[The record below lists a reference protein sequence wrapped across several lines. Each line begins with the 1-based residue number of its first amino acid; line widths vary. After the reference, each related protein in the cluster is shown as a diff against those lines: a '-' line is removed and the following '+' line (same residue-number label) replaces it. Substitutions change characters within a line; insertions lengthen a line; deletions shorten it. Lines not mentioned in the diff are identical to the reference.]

1 MARNEMQQRRMYF
14 LVTVMSLL
22 LIYTFVMTSTNV
34 SSPPSHLE
42 RHVEVPLPPS
52 YSQEEVPNQ
61 ERILVQNQT
70 GENEISGVSR
80 NYSSS
85 PDENVN
91 ISITTKGTR
100 IPEKNRSEIEHE
112 ETSTA
117 QTAMVKVK
125 DVYEAGFSHPKPELC
140 LMDGMDVKLLIIIIS
155 APSHFN
161 HRKAIRLT
169 WGHYTLRSDV
179 AIAFLLGKTD
189 DEDVKKEME
198 SEMNL
203 YDDILLA
210 NFKDSYKNLT
220 LKTMAML
227 EWTSSYC
234 SKADYLLK
242 ADDDMFINVEN
253 LLKFIEKKGDEDRK
267 EPKFYG
273 RLVEGW
279 EPVRSEDSQYF
290 LPFDQFSES
299 TFPDFVT
306 GPAYL
311 FSTGIA
317 QSFFEKGMESR
328 FLQLEDVFMTG
339 VLAEVMNVSRVR
351 VAEFENT
358 AINVEST
365 SRCELSKYISIHMIG
380 YHEQFAIWRKIL
392 DGKTEC

>member
-1 MARNEMQQRRMYF
+1 M
-14 LVTVMSLL
+14 LVMVMSLL

-34 SSPPSHLE
+34 KVSPANPE
-42 RHVEVPLPPS
+42 KRVELPPQKPS
-52 YSQEEVPNQ
+52 YSLEEASQQEWS
-61 ERILVQNQT
+61 LLQNET
-70 GENEISGVSR
+70 RESELSEIKT
-80 NYSSS
+80 NYSSA
-85 PDENVN
+85 PENVN
-91 ISITTKGTR
+91 ISITPEANR
-100 IPEKNRSEIEHE
+100 ISEKNE
-112 ETSTA
+112 STKV
-117 QTAMVKVK
+117 VKVT
-125 DVYEAGFSHPKPELC
+125 DLYEPGFSHAKAELC

-155 APSHFN
+155 APGHFN
-161 HRKAIRLT
+161 QRAAIRLT

-179 AIAFLLGKTD
+179 AIAFLIGKTD
-189 DEDVKKEME
+189 DEDVKKKME
-198 SEMNL
+198 LEMNL

-242 ADDDMFINVEN
+242 ADDDMFINVGN
-253 LLKFIEKKGDEDRK
+253 LLKFIESKGEEDKK

-279 EPVRSEDSQYF
+279 KPVRSEDSQYF

-311 FSTGIA
+311 FSTGIV

-339 VLAEVMNVSRVR
+339 VIAEAMNVTRVR
-351 VAEFENT
+351 VAEFENI
-358 AINVEST
+358 AINVEKT

>member
-1 MARNEMQQRRMYF
+1 
-14 LVTVMSLL
+14 
-22 LIYTFVMTSTNV
+22 
-34 SSPPSHLE
+34 
-42 RHVEVPLPPS
+42 
-52 YSQEEVPNQ
+52 
-61 ERILVQNQT
+61 
-70 GENEISGVSR
+70 
-80 NYSSS
+80 
-85 PDENVN
+85 
-91 ISITTKGTR
+91 
-100 IPEKNRSEIEHE
+100 
-112 ETSTA
+112 
-117 QTAMVKVK
+117 
-125 DVYEAGFSHPKPELC
+125 
-140 LMDGMDVKLLIIIIS
+140 
-155 APSHFN
+155 
-161 HRKAIRLT
+161 
-169 WGHYTLRSDV
+169 V

-198 SEMNL
+198 LEMNL

-227 EWTSSYC
+227 EWTSRYC

-253 LLKFIEKKGDEDRK
+253 LLNFIEKKGDEDRK

-290 LPFDQFSES
+290 LPFEQFSES

-311 FSTGIA
+311 FSTGIV
-317 QSFFEKGMESR
+317 QLFFEKGMESR

-339 VLAEVMNVSRVR
+339 VLAEAMNVSRVR

>member
-1 MARNEMQQRRMYF
+1 MARNEMQQRRMYI

-22 LIYTFVMTSTNV
+22 LIYTFLMTSTNV
-34 SSPPSHLE
+34 DSPPSQLE

-52 YSQEEVPNQ
+52 YSQEEVPKQ
-61 ERILVQNQT
+61 EWILIQNET
-70 GENEISGVSR
+70 GESEISGVIR
-80 NYSSS
+80 NFTSSS
-85 PDENVN
+85 DETVN
-91 ISITTKGTR
+91 ISITTKSTK
-100 IPEKNRSEIEHE
+100 IPEKNRSEIEHK
-112 ETSTA
+112 ETLTT
-117 QTAMVKVK
+117 QPTMVKVK
-125 DVYEAGFSHPKPELC
+125 DLYEAGFSHPKPELC
-140 LMDGMDVKLLIIIIS
+140 LMDGMDVQLLIIIIS

-179 AIAFLLGKTD
+179 AIAFLLGRTD
-189 DEDVKKEME
+189 DEDVKKKME
-198 SEMNL
+198 LEMNL

-253 LLKFIEKKGDEDRK
+253 LLHFIEKKGDEDRK

-290 LPFDQFSES
+290 LPFEQFSES

-339 VLAEVMNVSRVR
+339 VLAEAMNVSRVR
-351 VAEFENT
+351 VTEFENT
-358 AINVEST
+358 AINVEKT
-365 SRCELSKYISIHMIG
+365 GRCELSKYISIHMIRFD
-380 YHEQFAIWRKIL
+380 EQFAIWRKIL
-392 DGKTEC
+392 DGKNEC

>member
-1 MARNEMQQRRMYF
+1 MARNEMQQRRMYI

-34 SSPPSHLE
+34 STSPSHLE

-52 YSQEEVPNQ
+52 YSQEEVPQQ
-61 ERILVQNQT
+61 EWILVQNQT

-80 NYSSS
+80 NYASS

-91 ISITTKGTR
+91 ISITTKATR
-100 IPEKNRSEIEHE
+100 IPEKNEPKMENE
-112 ETSTA
+112 ETSTT

-125 DVYEAGFSHPKPELC
+125 DVYEAGFSHPKPDLC

-198 SEMNL
+198 LEMNL
-203 YDDILLA
+203 YDDIILA

-253 LLKFIEKKGDEDRK
+253 LLHFIEKKGDEDKK

-279 EPVRSEDSQYF
+279 EPVRYEDSQYF
-290 LPFDQFSES
+290 LPFGQFSES

-339 VLAEVMNVSRVR
+339 VLAEAMNVSRVR
-351 VAEFENT
+351 VTEFENT
-358 AINVEST
+358 AINVEKT
-365 SRCELSKYISIHMIG
+365 GRCELSKYISIHMIG

-392 DGKTEC
+392 DGKNEC